1 MSAPPRARAR
11 SGLHA
16 ALPTVRLTV
25 RPIVR
30 LMVAAGLTV
39 AGVAACTSSAGGPA
53 PTSTRPAATAPTTR
67 PAPVLTPLDT
77 LRCVV
82 QRTITTDRGGLP
94 PDSVQ
99 PAEAVGAAT
108 EGPVETVPGAD
119 AATCPGALPAAGCDE
134 PGPWSRPGDQR
145 FFTASRA
152 TRRVEGVVTW
162 SLVSTPPPSQ
172 SAPADGVNDLQSI
185 GYGVLNLTPGDP
197 GRVLAYLER
206 VVRQCDSAIPLSVGG
221 RRDLVGMVTSQFR
234 QGPADVVLLTSPDAA
249 AWLLLDGTTQLS
261 DTELARIVG
270 VAASRLLLS

>member
-1 MSAPPRARAR
+1 M
-11 SGLHA
+11 
-16 ALPTVRLTV
+16 
-25 RPIVR
+25 VR

-39 AGVAACTSSAGGPA
+39 AGAAACTSSAGGPA
-53 PTSTRPAATAPTTR
+53 PASTRPSAATAPTSR

-94 PDSVQ
+94 PDSVK

-119 AATCPGALPAAGCDE
+119 AAACPGALPAAGCDE
-134 PGPWSRPGDQR
+134 PSPWSRPGDER

-162 SLVSTPPPSQ
+162 SLVSKPPPSQ
-172 SAPADGVNDLQSI
+172 SAAADGVNDLQSI
-185 GYGVLNLTPGDP
+185 GYGVLNLKRGDP

-221 RRDLVGMVTSQFR
+221 RRALVGTVTSQFR
-234 QGPADVVLLTSPDAA
+234 QGPADVVLLTSQDAA

-261 DTELARIVG
+261 DTELARIVS
-270 VAASRLLLS
+270 VAASRLLPS